1 MNVFETLEEISF
13 FFVTSTLIN
22 FQLIFQLSIKCVSM
36 HGRNW
41 RIQTSFHMRMLS
53 TKSFGIANMLLLT
66 GGRFPKKSVF
76 FRELLKLETWYQTR
90 ANFFKVPR
98 YWQQIFPTQYFKLI
112 SVVDAIPIPW
122 RLTIKQP
129 QTNQQLIGDSLEICI
144 ELDETEIDLS
154 KVTSKL
160 LNNKF
165 RTKKQTPPSAQ
176 NKMKNQYPQLVVD
189 WKKIYS

>member
-1 MNVFETLEEISF
+1 M
-13 FFVTSTLIN
+13 
-22 FQLIFQLSIKCVSM
+22 
-36 HGRNW
+36 
-41 RIQTSFHMRMLS
+41 
-53 TKSFGIANMLLLT
+53 
-66 GGRFPKKSVF
+66 
-76 FRELLKLETWYQTR
+76 
-90 ANFFKVPR
+90 
-98 YWQQIFPTQYFKLI
+98 
-112 SVVDAIPIPW
+112 DAIPIAW

-189 WKKIYS
+189 WKKSILKVYRHYSRKNNLSDNVYTNDKVFRFLKND